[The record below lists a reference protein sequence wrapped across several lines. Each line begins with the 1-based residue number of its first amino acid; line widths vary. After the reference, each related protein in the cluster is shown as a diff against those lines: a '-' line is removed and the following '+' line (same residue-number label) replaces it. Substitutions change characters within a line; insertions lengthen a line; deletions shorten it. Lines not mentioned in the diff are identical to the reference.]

1 MPYSMPVNHAHSEHV
16 ARRTPLV
23 EPPIGWGHGS
33 DADRPGRAESSA
45 AAAGRPKQGA
55 TGPRL

>member
-23 EPPIGWGHGS
+23 EPPIG
-33 DADRPGRAESSA
+33 
-45 AAAGRPKQGA
+45 
-55 TGPRL
+55 